1 MKLLKLFLL
10 ATLLYIPG
18 VQAAEA
24 TDLNIKYSSNYLMP
38 AYVHFQ
44 SDGFEYSIRANINVP
59 LYNIQFTSKGAQSS
73 NFFNMLSYKDTRNNK
88 PYAEAKIANRKIE
101 YGKVKDGLKTEA
113 LTLPTYDLFTVAFQ
127 LSYYDKLPTSFQIT
141 NGKKLYNV
149 GGMRPVGSKTISIA
163 GGKTQINQ
171 FTVQRGDNKKQIKY
185 KKQDVTEITYQ
196 FKTGNKDI
204 VVKKHEGEKF
214 PRFISY
220 SRDGDEYELTF
231 SDFVKN

>member
-18 VQAAEA
+18 VQATEA

-141 NGKKLYNV
+141 NGKKLYPMKNV
-149 GGMRPVGSKTISIA
+149 VLNT
-163 GGKTQINQ
+163 
-171 FTVQRGDNKKQIKY
+171 NKKQIKY

>member
-141 NGKKLYNV
+141 NGKKLYPMKNV
-149 GGMRPVGSKTISIA
+149 VLNT
-163 GGKTQINQ
+163 
-171 FTVQRGDNKKQIKY
+171 NKKQIKY

-220 SRDGDEYELTF
+220 SRDGDEYGLTF

>member
-59 LYNIQFTSKGAQSS
+59 LYNIQFTAKGAQSS

-141 NGKKLYNV
+141 NGKKLYPMKNV
-149 GGMRPVGSKTISIA
+149 VLNT
-163 GGKTQINQ
+163 
-171 FTVQRGDNKKQIKY
+171 NKKQIKY

>member
-141 NGKKLYNV
+141 NGKKLYPMKNV
-149 GGMRPVGSKTISIA
+149 VLNTS
-163 GGKTQINQ
+163 
-171 FTVQRGDNKKQIKY
+171 KKQIKY

>member
-18 VQAAEA
+18 VQAAET

-141 NGKKLYNV
+141 NGKKLYPMKNV
-149 GGMRPVGSKTISIA
+149 VLNTG
-163 GGKTQINQ
+163 
-171 FTVQRGDNKKQIKY
+171 KKQIKY

>member
-101 YGKVKDGLKTEA
+101 YGKVKDGLKAEA

-141 NGKKLYNV
+141 NGKKLYPMKNV
-149 GGMRPVGSKTISIA
+149 VLNT
-163 GGKTQINQ
+163 
-171 FTVQRGDNKKQIKY
+171 NKKQIKY

>member
-10 ATLLYIPG
+10 ATLLYIPS

-141 NGKKLYNV
+141 NGKKLYPMKNV
-149 GGMRPVGSKTISIA
+149 VLNT
-163 GGKTQINQ
+163 
-171 FTVQRGDNKKQIKY
+171 NKKQIKY

>member
-101 YGKVKDGLKTEA
+101 YGKVKDGLKTET

-141 NGKKLYNV
+141 NGKKLYPMKNV
-149 GGMRPVGSKTISIA
+149 VLNTS
-163 GGKTQINQ
+163 
-171 FTVQRGDNKKQIKY
+171 KKQIKY

>member
-10 ATLLYIPG
+10 ATLLYIPS

-141 NGKKLYNV
+141 NGKKLYPMKNV
-149 GGMRPVGSKTISIA
+149 VLNTS
-163 GGKTQINQ
+163 
-171 FTVQRGDNKKQIKY
+171 KKQIKY

>member
-141 NGKKLYNV
+141 NGKKLYPMKNV
-149 GGMRPVGSKTISIA
+149 VLNTS
-163 GGKTQINQ
+163 
-171 FTVQRGDNKKQIKY
+171 KKQIKY
-185 KKQDVTEITYQ
+185 KKQD
-196 FKTGNKDI
+196 

>member
-38 AYVHFQ
+38 AYVHFR

-141 NGKKLYNV
+141 NGKKLYPMKNV
-149 GGMRPVGSKTISIA
+149 VLNTS
-163 GGKTQINQ
+163 
-171 FTVQRGDNKKQIKY
+171 KKQIKY

>member
-141 NGKKLYNV
+141 NGKKLYPMKNV
-149 GGMRPVGSKTISIA
+149 VLNTS
-163 GGKTQINQ
+163 
-171 FTVQRGDNKKQIKY
+171 KKQIKY
-185 KKQDVTEITYQ
+185 KKQDVTELTYQ

-204 VVKKHEGEKF
+204 VVKIPALYFLQSGW
-214 PRFISY
+214 
-220 SRDGDEYELTF
+220 
-231 SDFVKN
+231 

>member
-10 ATLLYIPG
+10 ATLLYIPS
-18 VQAAEA
+18 VQAADA

-141 NGKKLYNV
+141 NGKKLYPMKNV
-149 GGMRPVGSKTISIA
+149 VLNT
-163 GGKTQINQ
+163 
-171 FTVQRGDNKKQIKY
+171 NKKQIKY

>member
-10 ATLLYIPG
+10 ATLLYISG

-141 NGKKLYNV
+141 NGKKLYPMKNV
-149 GGMRPVGSKTISIA
+149 VLNTS
-163 GGKTQINQ
+163 
-171 FTVQRGDNKKQIKY
+171 KKQIKY

>member
-10 ATLLYIPG
+10 STLLYIPG

-44 SDGFEYSIRANINVP
+44 SDGFEYSIRTNINVP

-141 NGKKLYNV
+141 NGKKLYPMKNV
-149 GGMRPVGSKTISIA
+149 VLNTS
-163 GGKTQINQ
+163 
-171 FTVQRGDNKKQIKY
+171 KKQIKY

>member
-18 VQAAEA
+18 VQATEA

-141 NGKKLYNV
+141 NGKKLYPMKNV
-149 GGMRPVGSKTISIA
+149 VLNTS
-163 GGKTQINQ
+163 
-171 FTVQRGDNKKQIKY
+171 KKQIKY

>member
-10 ATLLYIPG
+10 STLLYIPG

-141 NGKKLYNV
+141 NGKKLYPMKNV
-149 GGMRPVGSKTISIA
+149 VLNTS
-163 GGKTQINQ
+163 
-171 FTVQRGDNKKQIKY
+171 KKQIKY

>member
-18 VQAAEA
+18 VQTAEA

-141 NGKKLYNV
+141 NGKKLYPMKNV
-149 GGMRPVGSKTISIA
+149 VLNTS
-163 GGKTQINQ
+163 
-171 FTVQRGDNKKQIKY
+171 KKQIKY

>member
-18 VQAAEA
+18 VQAAGA

-141 NGKKLYNV
+141 NGKKLYPMKNV
-149 GGMRPVGSKTISIA
+149 VLNT
-163 GGKTQINQ
+163 
-171 FTVQRGDNKKQIKY
+171 NKKQIKY

>member
-10 ATLLYIPG
+10 STLLYIPG

-141 NGKKLYNV
+141 NGKKLYPMKNV
-149 GGMRPVGSKTISIA
+149 VLNTS
-163 GGKTQINQ
+163 
-171 FTVQRGDNKKQIKY
+171 KKQMKY